1 MFLSKETIDR
11 INQSTDILEVLGDFV
26 SLKKKGTNYWACCP
40 FHHEKSPSFAVNP
53 VKGIFKCFGCGKSG
67 DSITFVMEHEGL
79 AYPEAMKYL
88 ARKYGIEIQED
99 RPPTTEEQ
107 QKASERESL
116 YVVMSF
122 ANKFFQQQLK
132 ESEDGK
138 SLGMSYFKERGFSDA
153 IINSYEL
160 GYSLDQWDALLNA
173 ATAAGFGTDILEKAG
188 LILSRDNANDSSKR
202 KHYDRFRGRVMFP
215 IHNLSGKV
223 IAFGA
228 RMLGSDKSQPKYL
241 NSPETDIYSKSKI
254 LYGIYQARNGIR
266 QEDNCFLVEGYT
278 DVLSLVQGGV
288 TNVVASSGT
297 SLTVEQIRLIKRY
310 TENITVLYDG
320 DNAGIKASLRG
331 IDLIL
336 EEGQNVRVVLFPDG
350 DDPDSYMRKV
360 GATAF
365 TAFIKKT
372 SKDFITFKTELA
384 LQDAG
389 DDPLKKAG
397 VIKEIIESIGK
408 IPDAI
413 KRSVL
418 FRQCSNLLQIDEQVL
433 ISEYNK
439 NELKRQRDKK
449 KEADLP
455 RNNTSNTTSQFDDP
469 GFPEGTFTVDGE
481 EPTFYI
487 DEDDPAIAEVST
499 EEKLQES
506 HEMGMLSLIINYGG
520 EFLEGKTTL
529 AEYILAETE
538 EVEGRSE
545 LFKLAVQ
552 AMKLEIAAG
561 NQITR
566 SFFLEHQDERLRKLA
581 IDFSIE
587 KYSLSLN
594 WEAKYRIYIPTYQEL
609 IHINA
614 PKTILRYK
622 RVFLRVLLNQSRQSL
637 LQASDSEET
646 ERILK
651 HFMELQTIY
660 KQINNLLGIVV
671 G

>member
-1 MFLSKETIDR
+1 VYLSKETIDR
-11 INQSTDILEVLGDFV
+11 IQQSTDIIEVIGDFV

-53 VKGIFKCFGCGKSG
+53 AKGIFKCFGCGKSG

-88 ARKYGIEIQED
+88 ARKYSIEIIED
-99 RPPTTEEQ
+99 RPPNPEEQ
-107 QKASERESL
+107 QKASERENL
-116 YVVMSF
+116 YLVMAF
-122 ANKFFQQQLK
+122 ASKFFQKQLL
-132 ESEDGK
+132 EHEDGQA
-138 SLGMSYFKERGFSDA
+138 LGMSYFKERGFSDQT
-153 IINSYEL
+153 IRTHEL
-160 GYSLDQWDALLNA
+160 GYSLNEWDALLNA
-173 ATAAGFGTDILEKAG
+173 ATEAGFSESILEKAG
-188 LILSRDNANDSSKR
+188 LIVSRENANDSSKR

-228 RMLGSDKSQPKYL
+228 RMLSNEKTQPKYL

-254 LYGIYQARNGIR
+254 LYGIYQARNFIR
-266 QEDNCFLVEGYT
+266 QEDNCYLVEGYT

-288 TNVVASSGT
+288 GNVVASSGT
-297 SLTVEQIRLIKRY
+297 SLTVDQIRLVKRY

-336 EEGQNVRVVLFPDG
+336 EEGLNVRVVLFPDG

-365 TAFIKKT
+365 QEFVKKAT
-372 SKDFITFKTELA
+372 KDFITFKTELA

-389 DDPLKKAG
+389 ADPLKKAG
-397 VIKEIIESIGK
+397 VIRDIVESIAR

-418 FRQCSNLLQIDEQVL
+418 FRQCSTLLQIEEQVL

-439 NELKRQRDKK
+439 IELKRLKDKK
-449 KEADLP
+449 APNDH
-455 RNNTSNTTSQFDDP
+455 TA
-469 GFPEGTFTVDGE
+469 E
-481 EPTFYI
+481 EPTFFPSDSYPDYGQENGTSSL
-487 DEDDPAIAEVST
+487 DEPGIST
-499 EEKLQES
+499 EEKLQEA
-506 HEMGMLSLIINYGG
+506 HEWSMLQLLVNYGA
-520 EFLEGKTTL
+520 ETLEGKISL
-529 AEYILAETE
+529 AEYVLSETE

-545 LFKLAVQ
+545 IFKLAVE
-552 AMKLEIAAG
+552 AMKQELAKG

-566 SFFLEHQDERLRKLA
+566 AFFLEHPEERLRKLA

-587 KYSLSLN
+587 KYSLSPK
-594 WEAKYRIYIPTYQEL
+594 WESKYFIFIPSFQEL

-622 RVFLRVLLNQSRQSL
+622 RVFLKVLIQEARQKL
-637 LQASDSEET
+637 LDVKEPEEMET
-646 ERILK
+646 LLK
-651 HFMELQTIY
+651 QLMELQAIY
-660 KQINNLLGIVV
+660 KQINTLLGIVV